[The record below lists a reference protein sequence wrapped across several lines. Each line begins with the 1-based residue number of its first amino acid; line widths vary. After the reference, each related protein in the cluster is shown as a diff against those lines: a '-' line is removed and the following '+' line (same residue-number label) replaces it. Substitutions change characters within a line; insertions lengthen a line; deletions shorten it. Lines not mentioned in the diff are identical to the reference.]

1 MSDTTNAT
9 NSNITIAE
17 DKTADNT
24 TAITK
29 DTKISTI
36 LGVDLDPVDAGY
48 LALKKFAEE
57 HADEVVF
64 SEEGPAI
71 TFSVD
76 DMTFKVRADT
86 DEDFNTVY
94 QSTATTYFPTT
105 TVFESDYV
113 GSIDEAIFAL
123 AEFCQNDFVE
133 AANDEYGDESSSDD
147 ADEDVSESAE
157 YEGDEDGA
165 DDTEADAK
173 TAEEGAGKTVT
184 FLKNAMKK

>member
-1 MSDTTNAT
+1 MSNETNAT
-9 NSNITIAE
+9 NNSNITIDEGMPA
-17 DKTADNT
+17 AAV

-29 DTKISTI
+29 DTKLSEV

-86 DEDFNTVY
+86 DEDFSTVY
-94 QSTATTYFPTT
+94 QATATTYFPTT

-133 AANDEYGDESSSDD
+133 AANDDYSESSDD
-147 ADEDVSESAE
+147 ADEEGDKDVS
-157 YEGDEDGA
+157 DEDADA
-165 DDTEADAK
+165 DDPEADAR
-173 TAEEGAGKTVT
+173 TAEEGADKTVSY
-184 FLKNAMKK
+184 FKKAVKK